1 MGRVPGESVFFWMP
15 FLRVPDGAGLI
26 CDYGVSWR
34 VSIKEQFLLK
44 TTESMQLLGG
54 FSNFEMI
61 ALSHPSSLIKTSW
74 QKYRRQCK

>member
-1 MGRVPGESVFFWMP
+1 MGRVPGESVFFGCLFCVCLAAQALFATME
-15 FLRVPDGAGLI
+15 
-26 CDYGVSWR
+26 CSWR

-44 TTESMQLLGG
+44 IAESMQLLGG